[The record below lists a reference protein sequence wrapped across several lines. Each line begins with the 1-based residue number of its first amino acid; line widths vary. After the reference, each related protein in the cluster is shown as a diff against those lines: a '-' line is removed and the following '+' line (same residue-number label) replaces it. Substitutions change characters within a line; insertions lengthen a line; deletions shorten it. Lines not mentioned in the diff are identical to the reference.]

1 MQAVVLC
8 INLQIALLSFLK
20 QLVTIGF
27 RSERI
32 SRTPPVKE
40 SAMSFISRLL
50 GRPADESPRSR
61 RAASAPPSQQ
71 HSRSLPPDSR
81 SHSQL
86 SHAPSQNSQGP
97 APSHNSMRKELLRV
111 VLRDTLNRNGI
122 PRDWVVADLL
132 MASSRTREPGIHMR
146 LQVRHWDARL
156 MLHSVAF
163 QEKLHQRVVMLDPQA
178 IDWLLSISWLYAL
191 PDSSACPAMPHP
203 GTWTA
208 VPAAAQK
215 ITDDASDQAR
225 VDLALLM
232 AVRDGDARRHGQAFD
247 AASNFAATEP
257 GGLYA
262 IPDQPAAAARP

>member
-1 MQAVVLC
+1 
-8 INLQIALLSFLK
+8 
-20 QLVTIGF
+20 
-27 RSERI
+27 
-32 SRTPPVKE
+32 
-40 SAMSFISRLL
+40 MSFISRLL
-50 GRPADESPRSR
+50 GRPAEPRRSR
-61 RAASAPPSQQ
+61 PAASQPPSLQ

-86 SHAPSQNSQGP
+86 SQAHSQNSLGL

-122 PRDWVVADLL
+122 PREWVVADLL
-132 MASSRTREPGIHMR
+132 VATPRNKEPGIHMR

-191 PDSSACPAMPHP
+191 PDSSVCPVMPHP

-208 VPAAAQK
+208 VPAADQK
-215 ITDDASDQAR
+215 ITDDASNQAH

-232 AVRDGDARRHGQAFD
+232 AVRDGDARKYGQPAD
-247 AASNFAATEP
+247 GAIFAATEP

-262 IPDQPAAAARP
+262 NPPA